1 MADDEREG
9 GGGWWPERKPEGKP
23 EAERSGGGAG
33 GGGGTGGG
41 PERGRPRGLASP
53 DAPKR
58 ASRYSMFVGL
68 AFFAIVVIAMINLLR
83 NDDNGTLGVNAD
95 DAGKPVAEFAVP
107 DARGT
112 LEGDANI
119 FQDDCASAENPCP
132 SEDVRDPACQIDPE
146 GAIRICDLFDKP
158 LAISFWFTRGG
169 DCIAPQDAFDDAAAK
184 YGDDVNFLSLN
195 VRDSRDTVQGII
207 DERGW
212 KVPVGLDPDGAV
224 SNLFRVGGCPTLL
237 LAYPGGIIYGSPI
250 AYEPDEVDGFIEDL
264 LRASRERAETSR

>member
-1 MADDEREG
+1 MREFIAQ
-9 GGGWWPERKPEGKP
+9 EV
-23 EAERSGGGAG
+23 AAG
-33 GGGGTGGG
+33 SFT
-41 PERGRPRGLASP
+41 
-53 DAPKR
+53 PKR
-58 ASRYSMFVGL
+58 NSWSSF
-68 AFFAIVVIAMINLLR
+68 
-83 NDDNGTLGVNAD
+83 
-95 DAGKPVAEFAVP
+95 
-107 DARGT
+107 
-112 LEGDANI
+112 
-119 FQDDCASAENPCP
+119 
-132 SEDVRDPACQIDPE
+132 DPE
-146 GAIRICDLFDKP
+146 FSRKCGERVKVPKDLFDKP

-195 VRDSRDTVQGII
+195 VRDSRETVQGII

-237 LAYPGGIIYGSPI
+237 LAYPGGIIYDSPI